1 MLKSF
6 HMALALLSFT
16 GFLMRAVWAY
26 KGSDLLQEKW
36 VRIAPHVV
44 DTLLLVLGLILAFNL
59 VGGVMQGWLGA
70 KMIALVAYI
79 GFGVMTLRGEGS
91 RRDMGFVGAIL
102 AFTYMLAVAF
112 SREVWPF

>member
-16 GFLMRAVWAY
+16 GFLVRAGWAY
-26 KGSDLLQEKW
+26 RAPDMLKQTW

-44 DTLLLVLGLILAFNL
+44 DTLLLVLGVLLAINL
-59 VGGVMQGWLGA
+59 AGGFVQGWLVA
-70 KMIALVAYI
+70 KLVALVVYI
-79 GFGVMTLRGEGS
+79 GFGVMTLRGEGHI
-91 RRDMGFVGAIL
+91 RDIGFAGAIL
-102 AFTYMLAVAF
+102 AFVYMLTVAF

>member
-26 KGSDLLQEKW
+26 KASDILQEKW

-44 DTLLLVLGLILAFNL
+44 DTLLLVLGIVLAINL
-59 VGGVMQGWLGA
+59 VGGVMQGWLAA
-70 KMIALVAYI
+70 KMIALLAYI
-79 GFGVMTLRGEGS
+79 GFGVMTLRGEGA
-91 RRDMGFVGAIL
+91 RRDIGFAGAIV
-102 AFTYMLAVAF
+102 AFAYMLAVAF